1 MRLLTKAVEPV
12 QKLVGGVKARLAAI
26 SATNP
31 KDGGKNK

>member
-1 MRLLTKAVEPV
+1 MRLLAKVLEPV
-12 QKLVGGVKARLAAI
+12 QKLVGGVKARLAGV